1 MTAAVTALHDSMG
14 RLAGSRASQNYEQLQ
29 RHSSSADTSDIF
41 TCMNLLVLSLHSPMR
56 NNSPA
61 PTKPA
66 QVVFASS
73 PPLSPRVGDPWT
85 EDQAWEAYF
94 NLSCAAVCALYGLAT
109 IPPNASVK
117 PLYTQFVSECIKSEA
132 LPLLQLVYLLPD
144 IHPKFQELNVLSHV
158 YDLLRRL
165 EPSKSSTQIPTLN
178 ASANASTE
186 LPFQDWLQNL
196 LGPSSTAAFVTEMAL
211 LFPFNKGRMTG
222 STAAPS

>member
-1 MTAAVTALHDSMG
+1 MAAVTALHDSMG

-85 EDQAWEAYF
+85 EDEELE
-94 NLSCAAVCALYGLAT
+94 NLLIPMDNSQGAT
-109 IPPNASVK
+109 EQN
-117 PLYTQFVSECIKSEA
+117 PLLIA
-132 LPLLQLVYLLPD
+132 LPDNILLFTRGSSLGGLLQP
-144 IHPKFQELNVLSHV
+144 
-158 YDLLRRL
+158 LLRCCLRVVRL
-165 EPSKSSTQIPTLN
+165 GYYSSQCF
-178 ASANASTE
+178 S
-186 LPFQDWLQNL
+186 Q
-196 LGPSSTAAFVTEMAL
+196 TALHSVRF
-211 LFPFNKGRMTG
+211 RMHQK
-222 STAAPS
+222 